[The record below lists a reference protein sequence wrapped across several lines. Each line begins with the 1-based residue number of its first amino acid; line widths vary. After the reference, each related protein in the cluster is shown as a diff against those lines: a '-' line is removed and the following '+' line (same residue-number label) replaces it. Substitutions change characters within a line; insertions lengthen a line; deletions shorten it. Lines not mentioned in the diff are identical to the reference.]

1 MLTAIEFCEEISQK
15 SVWLSG
21 QMVEC
26 DWDIYVDVLSESYPV
41 IRKEL
46 SEMRDQFWNSDKV
59 GTRVIL
65 YSDPSRKEYKYCTVD
80 GVEQLKEEYTELYDP
95 AQECWKQL
103 KSRIF
108 RETFVHLIQDPFLI
122 NDVFKSHL
130 FFASM
135 SYQWGKSV
143 MSENECIAIKAFI
156 KSAELFDRCI
166 GMSWFHVSVCTQKKL
181 SHVRAKAG
189 KQGGNSKSEVYR
201 IIQDKLV
208 YLINS
213 SVPEGGWKS
222 KAAAVNDLIDP
233 LWKFVEESNFE
244 INNQSKKYR
253 ISTMSPDALADTII
267 KNWSRNIES
276 IKLALD
282 NTVTRKKKTKG

>member
-1 MLTAIEFCEEISQK
+1 MLSSIWFCEKISQK
-15 SVWLSG
+15 LDWLSE

-26 DWDIYVDVLSESYPV
+26 DWDIYIDVLSENYPV

-65 YSDPSRKEYKYCTVD
+65 YSDPSRKEYKFCTVD
-80 GVEQLKEEYTELYDP
+80 GAEELKEEYTELYDP
-95 AQECWKQL
+95 AQECWKKL
-103 KSRIF
+103 ESRIF
-108 RETFVHLIQDPFLI
+108 RETFSHLIQDPCII

-143 MSENECIAIKAFI
+143 MSENECVAIKAFI

-166 GMSWFHVSVCTQKKL
+166 GMSWLNTSVCTQKKL
-181 SHVRAKAG
+181 SHVRTKAG
-189 KQGGNSKSEVYR
+189 KQGGNSKADVYR

-208 YLINS
+208 CLINNS
-213 SVPEGGWKS
+213 APEGGWKS

-233 LWKFVEESNFE
+233 LWEFIEESNFE

-253 ISTMSPDALADTII
+253 VSTMSPDALADTII

>member
-1 MLTAIEFCEEISQK
+1 MLSVIEFCEEVSQK
-15 SVWLSG
+15 LKWLSG
-21 QMVEC
+21 HMTEC
-26 DWDIYVDVLSESYPV
+26 EWDIYIDMLGENYPA

-46 SEMRDQFWNSDKV
+46 SKMRDQYWNSDKV

-65 YSDPSRKEYKYCTVD
+65 YSDPSRKEYKFCNVD

-103 KSRIF
+103 KLRIF
-108 RETFVHLIQDPFLI
+108 RETYSHLIQDPFLI
-122 NDVFKSHL
+122 NDVFKTHL

-143 MSENECIAIKAFI
+143 MSENECVAIKAFI

-189 KQGGNSKSEVYR
+189 KEGGNSKSEVYR

>member
-1 MLTAIEFCEEISQK
+1 M
-15 SVWLSG
+15 
-21 QMVEC
+21 
-26 DWDIYVDVLSESYPV
+26 YP
-41 IRKEL
+41 
-46 SEMRDQFWNSDKV
+46 
-59 GTRVIL
+59 
-65 YSDPSRKEYKYCTVD
+65 
-80 GVEQLKEEYTELYDP
+80 
-95 AQECWKQL
+95 
-103 KSRIF
+103 
-108 RETFVHLIQDPFLI
+108 
-122 NDVFKSHL
+122 
-130 FFASM
+130 
-135 SYQWGKSV
+135 
-143 MSENECIAIKAFI
+143 
-156 KSAELFDRCI
+156 
-166 GMSWFHVSVCTQKKL
+166 KKL

-189 KQGGNSKSEVYR
+189 KEGGNSKSEVYR

-222 KAAAVNDLIDP
+222 KAAAVNDLIDL

>member
-1 MLTAIEFCEEISQK
+1 MLSVIEFCEEVSQK
-15 SVWLSG
+15 LKWLSG
-21 QMVEC
+21 HMTEC
-26 DWDIYVDVLSESYPV
+26 EWDIYIDMLGENYPA

-46 SEMRDQFWNSDKV
+46 SKMRHQYWNSDKV

-65 YSDPSRKEYKYCTVD
+65 YSDPSRKEYKFCNVD

-103 KSRIF
+103 KLRIF
-108 RETFVHLIQDPFLI
+108 RETYSHLIQDPFLI
-122 NDVFKSHL
+122 NDVFKTHL

-143 MSENECIAIKAFI
+143 MSENECVAIKAFI

-189 KQGGNSKSEVYR
+189 KEGGNSKSEVYR

>member
-1 MLTAIEFCEEISQK
+1 
-15 SVWLSG
+15 
-21 QMVEC
+21 
-26 DWDIYVDVLSESYPV
+26 
-41 IRKEL
+41 
-46 SEMRDQFWNSDKV
+46 MRDQFWNSDKV

-108 RETFVHLIQDPFLI
+108 RETFVHLIHDPFLI

-143 MSENECIAIKAFI
+143 MSENECVAIKAFI

-189 KQGGNSKSEVYR
+189 KEGGNSKSEVYR

>member
-1 MLTAIEFCEEISQK
+1 MLSVIEFCEEVSQK
-15 SVWLSG
+15 LKWLSG
-21 QMVEC
+21 HMTEC
-26 DWDIYVDVLSESYPV
+26 EWDIYIDMLSENYPA
-41 IRKEL
+41 IKKEL
-46 SEMRDQFWNSDKV
+46 SKMRDQYWNSDKV

-65 YSDPSRKEYKYCTVD
+65 YSDPSRKEYKFCNVD

-103 KSRIF
+103 KLRIF
-108 RETFVHLIQDPFLI
+108 RETYSHLIQDPFLI
-122 NDVFKSHL
+122 NDVFKTHL

-143 MSENECIAIKAFI
+143 MSENECVAIKAFI

-166 GMSWFHVSVCTQKKL
+166 GMSWFHISVCTQKKL

-189 KQGGNSKSEVYR
+189 KEGGNSKSEVYR

>member
-1 MLTAIEFCEEISQK
+1 MLSAIEFCEEISQK
-15 SVWLSG
+15 SDWLAG
-21 QMVEC
+21 HMVEC
-26 DWDIYVDVLSESYPV
+26 DWDIYVDLLSERYPV
-41 IRKEL
+41 IQKEL

-80 GVEQLKEEYTELYDP
+80 GVEQLKEEYTEVYDP

-108 RETFVHLIQDPFLI
+108 RETFCHLIQDDFLI

-135 SYQWGKSV
+135 SYQWAKSV
-143 MSENECIAIKAFI
+143 MSENECVAIKAFI

-208 YLINS
+208 YLINN

-276 IKLALD
+276 IKLAFD
-282 NTVTRKKKTKG
+282 NTVTKKKKTKG